1 MKKCNECNVLMQELN
16 AETPEGVGY
25 SYFKCSECGEEIV
38 DMKQL
43 HNVAEKYRKIKTYY
57 AQISKWGLSLGFRFP
72 KELTQKYHLKSNS
85 KVKIIPEKEGL
96 RILPA

>member
-1 MKKCNECNVLMQELN
+1 MKKCTECSGLMQELK

-25 SYFKCSECGEEIV
+25 NYFKCTECGEEIV
-38 DMKQL
+38 DMQQL

-57 AQISKWGLSLGFRFP
+57 AQISKWGLSVGFRFP
-72 KELTQKYHLKSNS
+72 KEIAQKYHFKPSS

-96 RILPA
+96 RIILA